1 MVFELLS
8 LIVMSL
14 LSSLFF
20 NLLTSTIGYFF
31 VNLMYSELFILFLG
45 SAFFYCCFL
54 LSFFDFL
61 LDSDDFSE
69 SSKILSYP
77 VSSFSKMWQHIIL
90 SSAGS

>member
-20 NLLTSTIGYFF
+20 NVLTSTIGYFF

-61 LDSDDFSE
+61 FDSDDFSE
-69 SSKILSYP
+69 
-77 VSSFSKMWQHIIL
+77 
-90 SSAGS
+90 